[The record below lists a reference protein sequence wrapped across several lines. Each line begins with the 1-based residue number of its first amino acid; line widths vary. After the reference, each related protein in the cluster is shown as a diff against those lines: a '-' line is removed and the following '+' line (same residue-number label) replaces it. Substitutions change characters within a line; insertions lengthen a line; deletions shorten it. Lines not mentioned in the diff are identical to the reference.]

1 MSALS
6 AGGESGI
13 NDTLNRIDEL
23 LRQADGA
30 VDVLLRGRLADLR
43 KKYVEAERMERAVQL
58 ELIRTYSENEFY
70 LSKVRGIEDIA
81 VAHLRDAAAAAAKG
95 GGRGGGEDEVVHGDV
110 AKKILELVYSGDENF
125 QLLSSKEQFQ
135 EEHQYGSDHG

>member
-13 NDTLNRIDEL
+13 NDVLNRIDEL

-70 LSKVRGIEDIA
+70 LSKIRGIEDIA
-81 VAHLRDAAAAAAKG
+81 VAHLRDAGAAAAKG
-95 GGRGGGEDEVVHGDV
+95 GGGGEDEVVHGDV

-135 EEHQYGSDHG
+135 EEKEYGSDHG

>member
-13 NDTLNRIDEL
+13 NDVLNRIDEL

-70 LSKVRGIEDIA
+70 LSKIRGIEDIA
-81 VAHLRDAAAAAAKG
+81 VAHLRDAGAAAAKG
-95 GGRGGGEDEVVHGDV
+95 GCGGEDEVVHGDV

-135 EEHQYGSDHG
+135 EEKEYGSDHG